1 MRRLP
6 AVAVDMRDHVYVR
19 RSALRGHGAGR
30 SARDRRHGCENGR
43 MAYEFERKQRIAI
56 LGGGPGGYEAALA
69 GAQLGAEVTLVERVG
84 VGGSAVLT
92 DVVPS
97 KTLIATA
104 EAANAIGEAADLG
117 VQFFT
122 RGENGRPVR
131 PEVAVNLAAVNQR
144 LLRLARQQSE
154 DMKSQLIKA
163 GVRIVAGRRAAST
176 GRTGSSCRPAR
187 ARSATDF
194 DEIDADTIVVS
205 VGASPRI
212 LPTRE
217 ARRRA
222 HPHLDPALHARD
234 GPRAPHRRR
243 LRRHRRRVRLRLHRA
258 RLEGHAHLEPRPG
271 AARRGRGC
279 RPRHRGRL
287 HAQRHDGALQ
297 VAAPSRSSAPSDGV
311 VATLSDGR
319 TVEGSHCLM
328 AVGSV
333 PNTAGIGL
341 EEAGVQLTESGHI
354 RVNRVARTSMPSI
367 YAAGDCTDF
376 LPLASVASMQGRTA
390 VFHAM
395 GDAVNPTELRNVTSN
410 IFTQPE
416 IATVGWSQKQIE
428 DGIAQGE
435 IYKLPLA
442 SNPRAKMMGIKD
454 GFVKLFARTGSG
466 TVIGG
471 VIVAPQGVRAH
482 PADRARGRAP
492 PHGRP
497 ARPRVHASTR
507 RSPAASRMPPAPCTS
522 CTEPPPPAPARRRA
536 ALSPIALVIT
546 AASMTSHS
554 SLRLCYAR
562 STSSRP
568 QVAGLHRS
576 ME

>member
-1 MRRLP
+1 
-6 AVAVDMRDHVYVR
+6 
-19 RSALRGHGAGR
+19 
-30 SARDRRHGCENGR
+30 
-43 MAYEFERKQRIAI
+43 MAYEFERKQRIVV

-69 GAQLGAEVTLVERVG
+69 GAQLGADVTLVERVG

-117 VQFFT
+117 VQFFV
-122 RGENGRPVR
+122 RGESGRPAR
-131 PEVAVNLAAVNQR
+131 PEVTVNFSAVNQR

-154 DMKSQLIKA
+154 DMKAQLIKS
-163 GVRIVAGRRAAST
+163 GVNVVQGEGRLDGPTRIVVST
-176 GRTGSSCRPAR
+176 GRGT
-187 ARSATDF
+187 SATDF

-212 LPTRE
+212 LPSSEPDGERILTWTQLYNLE
-217 ARRRA
+217 QA
-222 HPHLDPALHARD
+222 PEHLIVVGSGVTGAEFASAYTALGSKVTLISSRD
-234 GPRAPHRRR
+234 QV
-243 LRRHRRRVRLRLHRA
+243 L
-258 RLEGHAHLEPRPG
+258 PG
-271 AARRGRGC
+271 EDADAARVIEDVFKRNGMTV
-279 RPRHRGRL
+279 L
-287 HAQRHDGALQ
+287 SK
-297 VAAPSRSSAPSDGV
+297 SRAESVKRSKDGV
-311 VATLSDGR
+311 IATLGDGR

-328 AVGSV
+328 AVGSI

-341 EEAGVQLTESGHI
+341 EDAGVQLTESGHI

-367 YAAGDCTDF
+367 YAAGDCSDF

-395 GDAVNPTELRNVTSN
+395 GDAVNPTELRNVASN

-428 DGIAQGE
+428 DGIVEGD

-466 TVIGG
+466 TIIGG
-471 VIVAPQGVRAH
+471 VIVAPRA
-482 PADRARGRAP
+482 
-492 PHGRP
+492 
-497 ARPRVHASTR
+497 S
-507 RSPAASRMPPAPCTS
+507 
-522 CTEPPPPAPARRRA
+522 E
-536 ALSPIALVIT
+536 LILPIAIAVE
-546 AASMTSHS
+546 H
-554 SLRLCYAR
+554 RL
-562 STSSRP
+562 TVD
-568 QVAGLHRS
+568 QVARAFAVYPSLSDSITDAARAMHIVH
-576 ME
+576 